1 MSKQDNSFKDY
12 FSSGADS
19 YRRFRPIYPDDLYQY
34 LATTAPNKQLAWD
47 IGCGNGQAA
56 IALSGYF
63 QQVIAT
69 DASAE
74 QIAQTQ
80 PGDNLKF
87 FVSPAEHIDAADNSI
102 DLITVAQAI
111 HWFDHARF
119 FKEVDRTLKPGG
131 LFAAWGYQLL
141 YTDTPLDATI
151 ERFHSEIVGPYWP
164 PERALLD
171 NGYTRI
177 AFPYPR
183 LDNPPFYMRTRWTF
197 DELIGYLNTWS
208 AVKLYEKTNNTN
220 PLELHFD
227 EIKAAWGDP
236 KKEQPIHWPLI
247 LYAGKKSE

>member
-80 PGDNLKF
+80 PGDN
-87 FVSPAEHIDAADNSI
+87 
-102 DLITVAQAI
+102 
-111 HWFDHARF
+111 
-119 FKEVDRTLKPGG
+119 KEVDRTLKPGG